1 TRETP
6 SKTVIITNRKNG
18 DDFVRLGAIRAVITD
33 GLAFFYFPDG
43 QRFCDDS
50 YYLLRV
56 LLRAVKINTDANII
70 SACDRIVSDA
80 GRAMN
85 TFEFLLAY
93 ILGKFFFLKP
103 GVFLIGKMRVYAF
116 GTKSGISGNEPI

>member
-1 TRETP
+1 MISSLGRDTRGH
-6 SKTVIITNRKNG
+6 NRRS
-18 DDFVRLGAIRAVITD
+18 RL
-33 GLAFFYFPDG
+33 FYFPDG

-93 ILGKFFFLKP
+93 ILGKFFPEAGRFP
-103 GVFLIGKMRVYAF
+103 YR
-116 GTKSGISGNEPI
+116 